1 MTISSMILRIV
12 EGSDNEHRALLSMT
26 HEVKHVTNEF
36 IRGAVYNS
44 RLITLFLLK
53 LEYIY
58 PFKLQTL
65 CLAIAMV
72 DECHVIYHVYGY
84 SILEYRPV

>member
-1 MTISSMILRIV
+1 MTISSMILWIV

-26 HEVKHVTNEF
+26 HEVKSCYE
-36 IRGAVYNS
+36 RKQKEGAYNS

-58 PFKLQTL
+58 PFKLLTL
-65 CLAIAMV
+65 YLAMAIV
-72 DECHVIYHVYGY
+72 DDRHVIHHVPCCRT
-84 SILEYRPV
+84 LE